1 MKKDLLDELMEAL
14 QKLKGEQKTIT
25 VSVPVAPGKVL
36 GVIRE
41 VAKNHELTQE
51 EKKALAAA
59 AAAMDGDVTAADME
73 ALSDLF

>member
-14 QKLKGEQKTIT
+14 QKLKEEQKTIT

-73 ALSDLF
+73 ALSDLL